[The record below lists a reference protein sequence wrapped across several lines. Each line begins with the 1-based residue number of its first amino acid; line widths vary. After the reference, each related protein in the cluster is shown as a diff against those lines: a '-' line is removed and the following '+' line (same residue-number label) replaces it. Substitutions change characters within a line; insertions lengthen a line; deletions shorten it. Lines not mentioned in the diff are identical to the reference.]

1 MTAAG
6 RARADFTRF
15 IGIDLGGGRGKT
27 TAVARLETRVVGEPG
42 RLVVVE
48 AKIRHGHRGT
58 GAADAG
64 VHGDAHFRDEVLLDY
79 LARWVDPRTVVAV
92 NAPLTLPPC
101 VRCQLACPGIG
112 ACEVPVVQWMR
123 RWGPTLRPRGRTQDP
138 GKPVVTPYTQRATEL
153 LLAAAGLQPRE
164 SLGQG
169 NGPLTARATYLRR
182 ALSPRL
188 RLHENLLEV
197 DPNATLTRRFGAD
210 AVWRAHQGEQS
221 RVWEERNRML
231 HAMSADIVFDY
242 VWPELVVRNVHVFQ
256 AVICA
261 VSAFAWAQDAWPA
274 GAAAFGRSGP
284 PAPRASAS
292 PEVLADAADALG
304 DLWLVDGWIWVPPPP
319 PGRGG

>member
-1 MTAAG
+1 MTEAA
-6 RARADFTRF
+6 RARGEFTRF

-27 TAVARLETRVVGEPG
+27 TAVARLEARVQGNPA

-58 GAADAG
+58 GVADGDA
-64 VHGDAHFRDEVLLDY
+64 HGDAHFRDDVLLEY
-79 LARWVDPRTVVAV
+79 LARWVDARTVVAID
-92 NAPLTLPPC
+92 APLSLPPC

-123 RWGPTLRPRGRTQDP
+123 RWGPTLRPRGRSQDP
-138 GKPVVTPYTQRATEL
+138 GKPVVTPYTQRATEV

-169 NGPLTARATYLRR
+169 NGPLTARAAYLRR

-197 DPNATLTRRFGAD
+197 DPNATLIRRFGDD
-210 AVWRAHQGEQS
+210 AARRAHHGEQS
-221 RVWEERNRML
+221 RVWEQRSRML
-231 HAMSADIVFDY
+231 HALSDDIVFDY
-242 VWPELVVRNVHVFQ
+242 VWPELVVRNLHVFQ

-261 VSAFAWAQDAWPA
+261 VSAFAWAQEGWPA
-274 GAAAFGRSGP
+274 GP
-284 PAPRASAS
+284 PAFATAGPARGASAT
-292 PEVLADAADALG
+292 PEVLSAAADALG
-304 DLWLVDGWIWVPPPP
+304 DLWQTDGWIWVPPPARRP
-319 PGRGG
+319 